1 MLLDHAG
8 WAHIT
13 GSVALLSRVADVS
26 VLSGEVDVRD
36 DHGDYTCIQ
45 RKIYIDIGQGRIIQF
60 RMEAFA
66 VLLQRQWENF
76 MWLVRSIARRHH
88 KSAYWDATVVSVAR
102 LGILYACLIVAP

>member
-1 MLLDHAG
+1 M
-8 WAHIT
+8 
-13 GSVALLSRVADVS
+13 
-26 VLSGEVDVRD
+26 LSGEVDVRD
-36 DHGDYTCIQ
+36 DHGDCTCIQ

-88 KSAYWDATVVSVAR
+88 KSAYWDVTVVSVAR